1 MQLLYKQLLA
11 NTYIQEMCTS
21 VVKLQNDIDNW
32 KAWEMDYSRMLSHN
46 EGQCNK
52 LEMQRS
58 HAVFMQEIKHAKMPD
73 AVLSFMYP
81 GVF

>member
-32 KAWEMDYSRMLSHN
+32 KAWEMDYSSMLSHN

-58 HAVFMQEIKHAKMPD
+58 HAAFMQEIKHAKMPD

>member
-1 MQLLYKQLLA
+1 MA
-11 NTYIQEMCTS
+11 
-21 VVKLQNDIDNW
+21 LQDDIDNW

-58 HAVFMQEIKHAKMPD
+58 HAAFMQEIKHAKMPD